1 MALRGCNH
9 ISQVHVEL
17 SSQQA
22 TPATCF
28 GTLHALD
35 REDSSH
41 IISSKQGKLMM
52 NSTLHER
59 YAMQR
64 AQTRV
69 LPAAGSGLSPAFPTG
84 GLESFELKCEL
95 IPPSGFE
102 N

>member
-1 MALRGCNH
+1 
-9 ISQVHVEL
+9 
-17 SSQQA
+17 
-22 TPATCF
+22 
-28 GTLHALD
+28 
-35 REDSSH
+35 
-41 IISSKQGKLMM
+41 MM

-69 LPAAGSGLSPAFPTG
+69 LSAAGSGLSPAFPTG